1 MNRSKGT
8 YLQGIIDAEQV
19 VKSYDQNSE
28 SFVDEVLW
36 ALNDVLSDQ
45 EPYYDGIDYCN
56 GFSDYIDHFTKNK
69 ELIVK
74 HFKGEIEWKSI

>member
-8 YLQGIIDAEQV
+8 YLQGVKKAEWLIGDFNANSDTFVEDALWTLNA
-19 VKSYDQNSE
+19 YFNTLE
-28 SFVDEVLW
+28 S
-36 ALNDVLSDQ
+36 
-45 EPYYDGIDYCN
+45 YYDGVDFCS

-74 HFKGEIEWKSI
+74 HFKGE

>member
-8 YLQGIIDAEQV
+8 YLQGVIDAEQV
-19 VKSYDQNSE
+19 IKSYDQNSE
-28 SFVDEVLW
+28 SFVEEVLW
-36 ALNDVLSDQ
+36 ALNDVLNDL
-45 EPYYDGIDYCN
+45 EPYYEGVDFCD

-74 HFKGEIEWKSI
+74 HFREYIQNANS